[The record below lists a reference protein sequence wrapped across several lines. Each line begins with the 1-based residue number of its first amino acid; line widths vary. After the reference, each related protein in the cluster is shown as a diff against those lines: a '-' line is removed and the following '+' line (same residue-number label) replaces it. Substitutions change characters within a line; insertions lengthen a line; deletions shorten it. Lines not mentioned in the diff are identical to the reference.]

1 MRKGKSYILVI
12 EIIIMLV
19 ISLVMIYSS
28 SCVWAQYKYHNSF
41 YYVQR
46 QFFFACIGLCSMFI
60 ISKIPISFLKRYR
73 YVWLVSCILALFLV
87 LIPGI
92 GIERNG
98 SRSWFGIGAFLIQPA
113 EFFKLAMIIWSADYL
128 ASKKKI
134 NSLKDFYKVIIVMIF
149 GFGIIL
155 LQPDFGTALVMVCSI
170 VVMLFVANVPIKYF
184 VALTIIGGLG
194 LGGLIVAAPY
204 RLARILSF
212 LNPWTDPLGSGF
224 QIIQSL
230 YAIGPGSLF
239 GFGFLNSIQ
248 KHFYLPEPQTDFIFS
263 ILCEEFGFI
272 GGVIV
277 IFLFGCII
285 FEGIKIALCQKD
297 AFNSFVVIGI
307 IALFAIQVMINLG
320 VVVGLF
326 PVTGVTLP
334 LFSYGGSSLIVVL
347 SMFGIVCRISNE
359 NK

>member
-1 MRKGKSYILVI
+1 
-12 EIIIMLV
+12 
-19 ISLVMIYSS
+19 MIYSS
-28 SCVWAQYKYHNSF
+28 SCVWAQYKYHNAF

-46 QFFFACIGLCSMFI
+46 QFFFSCIGLCSMFF
-60 ISKIPISFLKRYR
+60 ISKIPITFLRKYR
-73 YVWLVSCILALFLV
+73 NVWLIGCIVALLLV
-87 LIPGI
+87 LIPGV

-98 SRSWFGIGAFLIQPA
+98 SRSWFGIGAFSIQPS
-113 EFFKLAMIIWSADYL
+113 EFFKLAIIIWSADYL
-128 ASKKKI
+128 ANKKRI
-134 NSLKDFYKVIIVMIF
+134 TQLKDFYKVIVVMGI

-155 LQPDFGTALVMVCSI
+155 LQPDFGTALVMACSI
-170 VVMLFVANVPIKYF
+170 VVILFVSNVPIKYF
-184 VALTIIGGLG
+184 IYLAILGATGLTALII
-194 LGGLIVAAPY
+194 AAPY

-212 LNPWTDPLGSGF
+212 LNPWSDPLASGF

-239 GFGFLNSIQ
+239 GVGFLNSIQ

-263 ILCEEFGFI
+263 IVCEELGFI
-272 GGVIV
+272 GGGII
-277 IFLFGCII
+277 IFLYGCII
-285 FEGIKIALCQKD
+285 YEGIKIALCQKD

-347 SMFGIVCRISNE
+347 SMFGIVFRISKN
-359 NK
+359 N